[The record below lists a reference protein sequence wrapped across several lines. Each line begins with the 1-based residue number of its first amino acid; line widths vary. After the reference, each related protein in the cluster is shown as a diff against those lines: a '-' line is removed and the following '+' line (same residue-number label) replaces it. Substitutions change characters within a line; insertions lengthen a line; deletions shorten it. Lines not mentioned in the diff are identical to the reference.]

1 MTELERTWNE
11 RRLRIEELEAENKE
25 LKNKLEEELEF
36 EKERNKVLEEELLIK
51 RKQLINAGFYLNR
64 AKDVLCKL
72 ETGMRHIADNHPTMY
87 AHKEIMQNLSLA
99 EDYTKELGEICSQ
112 GNFGL
117 DEIMESMNE
126 SNKQN

>member
-1 MTELERTWNE
+1 MT
-11 RRLRIEELEAENKE
+11 
-25 LKNKLEEELEF
+25 LEEELEF

-72 ETGMRHIADNHPTMY
+72 ETGMRHIADNHPTMS
-87 AHKEIMQNLSLA
+87 AHREIMQNLNLA
-99 EDYTKELGEICSQ
+99 EDYTKELAEICSQ

-117 DEIMESMNE
+117 DKIMEGM
-126 SNKQN
+126 KK